1 MVSIITETHDS
12 SRTLLFLCI
21 HASNLSLP
29 INGFC
34 KYLYETPPPH
44 TQAVNLQ
51 FLYRLMDAAFQNSTQ
66 QSSRVAEQLESMSRS
81 AHAVIIMRPEQIR
94 SPEKMLRLLRMP
106 AFKHRRCEVLFLL
119 ERPDWLFERH
129 CRLAVTP
136 SSGLEEVASFMSQDS
151 ICRPDR
157 LMEVLAAELGRE
169 RIHLVPLEETK
180 PGIMD
185 VRLLREL
192 CDRLRISPIPWSTFH
207 KERPLLRPESWDLWK
222 LLRRLIPSCPT
233 WNDFV
238 LLDGLR
244 EAEKK
249 LGLPF
254 CWRTS
259 PEARRAVL
267 DLAAPGNERLS
278 CLFMHEQ
285 PLFAKAEL
293 CGDEQ
298 WERYRDDPARFDP
311 FLKSVPEKPR
321 RWLLSCLDANEA
333 ILTSPQRDIWQRL
346 KRMSAEHGLTPRPR
360 KQFNVAVLTLTR
372 NQEGMI
378 AQTIESVLGQQTDFS
393 LQHFIVDDASTDKTA
408 EIIAQ
413 YAARYPQIKTLCLR
427 KKQCGL
433 NVTTLFSRCRSPYVA
448 LCDGD
453 DYFSDPLKLQTQ
465 VDFMEAHPQCG
476 LCFHPVKVIYEDGS
490 GRERLYPPLEEM
502 PRGVREFYYL
512 SDLLRVNFIQ
522 TNSVMYRWRFTQ
534 GLPEWFVPD
543 LVPGDWYWHL
553 LHAERGK
560 IGFINKVMSVYRR
573 HTASLFYASE
583 ISPKAN
589 RLKHGLS
596 ELRTYDVINRHFN
609 GRYAKVLQ
617 SLANNVFANLLE
629 HSMQTGED
637 TLLTVAKE
645 RFPELAREFFAE
657 VKIVRVPGTR
667 T

>member
-1 MVSIITETHDS
+1 MNLHILCGFHVDFYRLQDRLRAASATQAGAPVFFKMQRLYALLDDVRNNRADPALVSFRFKEFQTQLRGRDRLLLTVAAHDAD
-12 SRTLLFLCI
+12 L
-21 HASNLSLP
+21 LSL
-29 INGFC
+29 
-34 KYLYETPPPH
+34 
-44 TQAVNLQ
+44 
-51 FLYRLMDAAFQNSTQ
+51 
-66 QSSRVAEQLESMSRS
+66 
-81 AHAVIIMRPEQIR
+81 
-94 SPEKMLRLLRMP
+94 
-106 AFKHRRCEVLFLL
+106 LL
-119 ERPDWLFERH
+119 EQVTACLPSKACRIEAGLIVGPQDMLLEQRCRWSKDFSRWEKTAREFYATDC
-129 CRLAVTP
+129 CRL
-136 SSGLEEVASFMSQDS
+136 
-151 ICRPDR
+151 DR
-157 LMEVLAAELGRE
+157 LADTVVTAVGFTSLHVLAANESQPYAGIDDPVLWETLSRIIGIDATQPASPQSPRAYSYSLQSYELL
-169 RIHLVPLEETK
+169 HLLKQFTAPFQAGLT
-180 PGIMD
+180 
-185 VRLLREL
+185 
-192 CDRLRISPIPWSTFH
+192 TFL
-207 KERPLLRPESWDLWK
+207 P
-222 LLRRLIPSCPT
+222 
-233 WNDFV
+233 F
-238 LLDGLR
+238 LR
-244 EAEKK
+244 EAEQK
-249 LGLPF
+249 LGLRHNF
-254 CWRTS
+254 LSS
-259 PEARRAVL
+259 PHARAHALEVSAAHNARLAQKFLRREELFPARSFLADLFWEPYTGL
-267 DLAAPGNERLS
+267 DSRSMVDLLRFFPQHMARLLLSEIDNHADLSAKQRLLAAALQDVCRAHVFSVGPVWPPS
-278 CLFMHEQ
+278 
-285 PLFAKAEL
+285 PAK
-293 CGDEQ
+293 
-298 WERYRDDPARFDP
+298 
-311 FLKSVPEKPR
+311 V
-321 RWLLSCLDANEA
+321 
-333 ILTSPQRDIWQRL
+333 T
-346 KRMSAEHGLTPRPR
+346 
-360 KQFNVAVLTLTR
+360 VLTLTR
-372 NQEGMI
+372 NQKEMI
-378 AQTIESVLGQQTDFS
+378 SVTMDSVLAQRTNFPVE
-393 LQHFIVDDASTDKTA
+393 HMVVDDCSVDGTQDVIAAYA
-408 EIIAQ
+408 EK
-413 YAARYPQIKTLCLR
+413 YEQIKPVFLR
-427 KKQCGL
+427 QKSRRGQ
-433 NVTTLFSRCRSPYVA
+433 NVTALFSRCRSPYVA

-465 VDFMEAHPQCG
+465 VDFMEAHPECG

-596 ELRTYDVINRHFN
+596 ELRTYDVINRHFK